1 MSFIATE
8 PVATPQQPPKGAA
21 VANDGFFPDIDLQRL
36 RNTARLDGT
45 VTEDRLRN
53 AVVDAVI
60 SVNNELADWKAR
72 QQLTGVRVLAQLEP
86 KVDGEAVQLHRYL
99 TAIYRTVKADL
110 NEQFRNFDA
119 TKSGH
124 DEADLL
130 GQIADAERRAAKWA
144 IRDLLGLSRSTVELI

>member
-8 PVATPQQPPKGAA
+8 PVTAPQQPPQDV

-36 RNTARLDGT
+36 RGTARLDGT
-45 VTEDRLRN
+45 VTDDRLRN
-53 AVVDAVI
+53 AVVEAII
-60 SVNNELADWKAR
+60 SVNTELVAWKAQ
-72 QQLTGVRVLAQLEP
+72 QQLAGAIAVAQLEP
-86 KVDGEAVQLHRYL
+86 KVDGEAVQMRRYL

-110 NEQFRNFDA
+110 NEQFLNFDA

-130 GQIADAERRAAKWA
+130 GQIAEAERRAAKWA